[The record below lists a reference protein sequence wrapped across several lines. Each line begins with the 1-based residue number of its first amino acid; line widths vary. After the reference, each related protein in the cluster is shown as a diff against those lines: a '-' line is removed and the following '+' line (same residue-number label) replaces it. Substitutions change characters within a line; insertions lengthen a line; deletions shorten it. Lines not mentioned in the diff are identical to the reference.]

1 MGRNPTARCGCCI
14 DGASGRRRE
23 GARRDRVSSGGPDIL
38 GRVQERSPAVS
49 TAAHAAAR
57 NDAPRS
63 NPVGFAPVTLSTG
76 PRPGWATLA
85 ALAVAAGLG
94 AVGLG
99 AWALVPA
106 ATGSS
111 SAGVTARETALESS
125 VAVLASPRAVRVPLT
140 ASARR
145 LVLVVGDRN
154 EAVLL
159 VRGLGRAVDGRAYQ
173 AWVKRPGS
181 ARQLP
186 AGLFDGADG
195 VVRLTRPVLPGATVS
210 VTVEDADGASLPSRI
225 PRLTATRS

>member
-1 MGRNPTARCGCCI
+1 M
-14 DGASGRRRE
+14 
-23 GARRDRVSSGGPDIL
+23 SSGAPDIL
-38 GRVQERSPAVS
+38 GRMQERSPAVS
-49 TAAHAAAR
+49 AAAHAAAR
-57 NDAPRS
+57 NDAPRAA
-63 NPVGFAPVTLSTG
+63 PVAFTPVTLSTG

-85 ALAVAAGLG
+85 ALAVVAGLA

-99 AWALVPA
+99 AWALVTA
-106 ATGSS
+106 GTGSS

-173 AWVKRPGS
+173 AWVKRPGRPGNCRRASSTGPTGSFGSTQTCAAAARPS
-181 ARQLP
+181 A
-186 AGLFDGADG
+186 
-195 VVRLTRPVLPGATVS
+195 
-210 VTVEDADGASLPSRI
+210 
-225 PRLTATRS
+225 

>member
-1 MGRNPTARCGCCI
+1 M
-14 DGASGRRRE
+14 
-23 GARRDRVSSGGPDIL
+23 L
-38 GRVQERSPAVS
+38 
-49 TAAHAAAR
+49 
-57 NDAPRS
+57 
-63 NPVGFAPVTLSTG
+63 VT
-76 PRPGWATLA
+76 
-85 ALAVAAGLG
+85 
-94 AVGLG
+94 
-99 AWALVPA
+99 A

>member
-1 MGRNPTARCGCCI
+1 MSA
-14 DGASGRRRE
+14 
-23 GARRDRVSSGGPDIL
+23 
-38 GRVQERSPAVS
+38 
-49 TAAHAAAR
+49 AAHAAAR
-57 NDAPRS
+57 NDAPRAT
-63 NPVGFAPVTLSTG
+63 PVAFTPVTLSTG

-85 ALAVAAGLG
+85 ALAVVAGLA

-99 AWALVPA
+99 AWALVTA
-106 ATGSS
+106 GTGSS

-195 VVRLTRPVLPGATVS
+195 VVRLTQPVLPRRDRQRDGRGRRWGQPAVAHPAAHSNPFLALGSDSGTVLAQLLRP
-210 VTVEDADGASLPSRI
+210 VQRGIGPLEETRRGLPLMQLCNSG
-225 PRLTATRS
+225 